1 MCFGGGSSSSSA
13 SSETFSSAVEIYNR
27 FRYNSQIT
35 STGYIDP
42 AGYEYD
48 TRAVVSCS
56 GCMFGFGSERCIIYK
71 EKGWSD
77 RDISQQMSKANREN
91 YCDYFLDSDWSE
103 GGDNEDEIA
112 KKAARKIQ
120 DRLY

>member
-13 SSETFSSAVEIYNR
+13 SSETFSSAAEIYNR

-48 TRAVVSCS
+48 TRAVV
-56 GCMFGFGSERCIIYK
+56 GCLDCIFGFGSERCIIYK
-71 EKGWSD
+71 EKGWGD
-77 RDISQQMSKANREN
+77 RDISKQMSTVMQEN
-91 YCDYFLDSDWSE
+91 YCDYFLQSDWSE
-103 GGDNEDEIA
+103 GSDNEDEIA
-112 KKAARKIQ
+112 KKAAAKIR